1 MLTIE
6 NSVNSAGGE
15 KVVSSVGGNLSLLV
29 LYFYLINYFH
39 MNEIDRIKL
48 INDLVEG
55 QETLTY
61 TRNVLKYLSIRN
73 GKIEYTN
80 QDLDE
85 LIEYFEKNEYF
96 EQCENLRKLKNNL
109 I

>member
-1 MLTIE
+1 
-6 NSVNSAGGE
+6 
-15 KVVSSVGGNLSLLV
+15 
-29 LYFYLINYFH
+29 

-61 TRNVLKYLSIRN
+61 AKNVSKYLSIRN

-85 LIEYFEKNEYF
+85 MIKYFEKNEYF
-96 EQCENLRKLKNNL
+96 EQCENLRKLKK
-109 I
+109 